1 MSWQAIDF
9 QRIVVLDQ
17 SLVQQLDH
25 YLQDK
30 EAELGQEIVASFPT
44 GKEGIAPPLLEPS
57 KLLRLKLSDA
67 IEGFSKRIRAAMQ
80 REDELVSE
88 EVLHQLKAKIEEGF
102 LNYLEVLEGGVRE
115 LFLQVD
121 QTGLEGWTSD
131 LLMAID
137 FFKDLFYHHIEDS
150 ILILK
155 RLENLLKEY
164 RKACRDKEG
173 GFKVLKGIADP
184 FVPVIDTSLVANLER
199 LEKYLKSSHKKFSR
213 YLIDYLQ
220 IEDHVNVSLKK
231 LNNYQALDKLDDAHK
246 SKYKRVYF
254 YAKLGQMN
262 VRPKPNFF
270 QELMRALMHT
280 VSVEYALEI
289 FRDYIKALYSVHY
302 HQSRVLKKDKV
313 RYLSEPGG
321 KDKIHEIVKGYR
333 AEILSLGST
342 VARYREL
349 LLKTDPNP
357 YVRSKWGFTEGIVA
371 PEPQQTKELLELEFE
386 VENLKKLN
394 EQIKAAIDKA
404 EKNEGAS
411 GKIPFDPATHKMLHE
426 MGQPLTTYGMVKARA
441 EKLLDHLMEINELGS
456 TNPNSIDYTGEM
468 LSKMLRADWKFH
480 VLHEIPLYHEIIK
493 NHFGIIGDSEERRHL
508 NRMNKFTY
516 VTKELELWVNRR
528 ETRKHEREIEFD
540 VNDLKVYLQD
550 FLGLVQRASQEE
562 GEASVRRQKSYELSN
577 LLLVYRNLFGEFF
590 HHLENSSIEGR
601 RLRQKLLFVDQ
612 YFESADQKLFEMK
625 ASLSS
630 N

>member
-30 EAELGQEIVASFPT
+30 EAELGQEILTSFPT
-44 GKEGIAPPLLEPS
+44 GKEGIAPPMLEPS

-67 IEGFSKRIRAAMQ
+67 IEGFSKRVRQAIQ
-80 REDELVSE
+80 REEELVNDG
-88 EVLHQLKAKIEEGF
+88 VLKHVRLKVEEGF
-102 LNYLEVLEGGVRE
+102 LNYVEVLEGCVRE

-121 QTGLEGWTSD
+121 QTGLDGWTSD

-137 FFKDLFYHHIEDS
+137 FFKDLFHHHIEDS
-150 ILILK
+150 ILVLK

-164 RKACRDKEG
+164 RRACREKEG
-173 GFKVLKGIADP
+173 GFLVVKALADP
-184 FVPVIDTSLVANLER
+184 FLPVLDSSLISNLER
-199 LEKYLKSSHKKFSR
+199 LEKYLKSSHKKCSR
-213 YLIDYLQ
+213 YLVDYLQ
-220 IEDHVNVSLKK
+220 IEDQVNISLKK
-231 LNNYQALDKLDDAHK
+231 LNSYHALEKLEEVQRE
-246 SKYKRVYF
+246 KYKRVYF

-262 VRPKPNFF
+262 ARPKPSFF
-270 QELMRALMHT
+270 QELMRALSHT

-289 FRDYIKALYSVHY
+289 FRDYVKALYGAHY
-302 HQSRVLKKDKV
+302 HQSRVLKKEKV

-321 KDKIHEIVKGYR
+321 KDKINEIVKGYR
-333 AEILSLGST
+333 SEILSLGST

-349 LLKTDPNP
+349 ILKTDPNP
-357 YVRSKWGFTEGIVA
+357 YVGTKWGFTEGIVA
-371 PEPQQTKELLELEFE
+371 PEPQQTKQLLELEFE

-394 EQIKAAIDKA
+394 DQIKAAVAKA
-404 EKNEGAS
+404 ESSPQPPE
-411 GKIPFDPATHKMLHE
+411 KIPFDPGVHKMLHE
-426 MGQPLTTYGMVKARA
+426 MGQPLTTYGMVKGRA
-441 EKLLDHLMEINELGS
+441 EKLLEHLSEINELGS
-456 TNPNSIDYTGEM
+456 TNPNAIEYTGDT

-480 VLHEIPLYHEIIK
+480 ILHEIPLFQEIIK
-493 NHFGIIGDSEERRHL
+493 NHFGITGDVEERRHL
-508 NRMNKFTY
+508 NRMNKFSY
-516 VTKELELWVNRR
+516 VTKELELWVTRR

-562 GEASVRRQKSYELSN
+562 GEAPVKRQKVYDLAH
-577 LLLVYRNLFGEFF
+577 LLLIYRNLFGEFF
-590 HHLENSSIEGR
+590 HHLENASLEGR

-612 YFESADQKLFEMK
+612 YFESADQKLYEMK
-625 ASLSS
+625 SSL
-630 N
+630 